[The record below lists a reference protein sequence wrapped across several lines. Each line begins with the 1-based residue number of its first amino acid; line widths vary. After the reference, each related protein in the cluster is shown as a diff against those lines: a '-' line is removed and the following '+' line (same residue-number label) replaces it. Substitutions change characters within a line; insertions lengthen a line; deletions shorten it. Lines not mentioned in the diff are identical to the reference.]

1 MREALE
7 ARIRSRLAA
16 THVEVIDESHLH
28 VGHAGARDGGQ
39 HFRAIIV
46 SEKFEGLS
54 PVRAQ
59 QLVYDS
65 VEEWMG
71 KEIHA
76 LSMKTFT
83 PESWAANS
91 A

>member
-7 ARIRSRLAA
+7 ARIRDRLKA
-16 THVEVIDESHLH
+16 THVEVVDESHLH
-28 VGHAGARDGGQ
+28 AGHAGARDGGQ

-46 SEKFEGLS
+46 SEQFAGLNR
-54 PVRAQ
+54 VRSQ
-59 QLVYDS
+59 QLVYRS
-65 VEEWMG
+65 VAEWMG

-83 PESWAANS
+83 PEAWAAKQD
-91 A
+91 